1 MDWIPRIDY
10 TDAAGAPQ
18 SLVLTLPMAE
28 WRKSE
33 KRYGGT
39 HIASSRVRAAYTI
52 RRDSLLVTPLR
63 YTEAERAAVAAMIAA
78 LQDTGGAATVFPD
91 KDVATSYAAYLEAPL
106 DGWEDTPD
114 PDSSARGFFRTDV
127 TWSRTTGAAWPM
139 EFHG

>member
-1 MDWIPRIDY
+1 MKWIPRIDY
-10 TDAAGAPQ
+10 LDATGGAQ

-63 YTEAERAAVAAMIAA
+63 YSEAQRAAVAAMVAA
-78 LQDTGGAATVFPD
+78 LQDTGGAATIFPD

-106 DGWEDTPD
+106 DDWNDTPD
-114 PDSSARGFFRTDV
+114 PEGPRGFFRTEV